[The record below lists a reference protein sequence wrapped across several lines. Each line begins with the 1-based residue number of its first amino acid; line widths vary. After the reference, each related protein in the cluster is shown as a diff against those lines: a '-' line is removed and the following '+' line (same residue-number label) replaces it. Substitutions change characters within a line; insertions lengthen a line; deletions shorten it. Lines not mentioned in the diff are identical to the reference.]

1 MSSSANL
8 SRLHELY
15 AADIKDVVA
24 VMVKC
29 NTYTP
34 SAEFLVQ
41 KLLATQPDDEEF
53 KIAER
58 EFVELREVRA
68 AMKFMRMYRREYDHY
83 EECLHGTEDDALAD
97 WKETAIGMSF
107 YMSRSL
113 RAEENVADPRYTAC
127 VQHADSAPRRPFDAC
142 AKTRA
147 ASPEAFLG
155 ATRWS
160 CAGWPRNTFPCI
172 WCFCSSV

>member
-113 RAEENVADPRYTAC
+113 RA
-127 VQHADSAPRRPFDAC
+127 
-142 AKTRA
+142 
-147 ASPEAFLG
+147 
-155 ATRWS
+155 
-160 CAGWPRNTFPCI
+160 
-172 WCFCSSV
+172 